1 MANKSLHSAVG
12 GSRAGRKIADRR
24 QPPGWFYLSF
34 ATPTEFLGAAIVQGH
49 GLYTARLRATELGIH
64 PGGETMCVKLSAD
77 DVQRT
82 PADTRDRLL
91 READIRRLK
100 GLKK

>member
-1 MANKSLHSAVG
+1 
-12 GSRAGRKIADRR
+12 
-24 QPPGWFYLSF
+24 
-34 ATPTEFLGAAIVQGH
+34 
-49 GLYTARLRATELGIH
+49 
-64 PGGETMCVKLSAD
+64 MCVKLSAD

-82 PADTRDRLL
+82 PADTRERLL